1 MSEQRKNK
9 RDKLTDSPIIFTEND
24 LFSGEIESGFHHVGG
39 KNKKKSEIATFFSC
53 RTQFQLIGG
62 LVIRRIHRI

>member
-1 MSEQRKNK
+1 MSEERKNK

-24 LFSGEIESGFHHVGG
+24 HFPVDIESGFQHV
-39 KNKKKSEIATFFSC
+39 KKAERATFFSC

-62 LVIRRIHRI
+62 LVIRRI